1 MSSPNTRLSLRSCG
15 GFTGPA
21 GAQTRSADLS
31 QLPAARSARL
41 GQLLDACA
49 IFTLPDRLL
58 KLQPKSWDFEYTLTV
73 NQDGQ
78 SHTVHYH
85 LDAAPP
91 ALRQLTEQLN
101 QLPVDG

>member
-1 MSSPNTRLSLRSCG
+1 MTGANTRLSLRSCG

-31 QLPAARSARL
+31 TLPAARAARL
-41 GQLLDACA
+41 QQLLDACQVFA
-49 IFTLPDRLL
+49 LPEHLY
-58 KLQPKSWDFEYTLTV
+58 KSQPRSWDFEYTLTV
-73 NQDGQ
+73 SQNSQT
-78 SHTVHYH
+78 HTVHYH